1 MFDTPV
7 DGSKV
12 KRLRIERRH
21 RATEFAQMVG
31 ITTAWLRMIENGSRQ
46 PSPIVA
52 GLIADALKVNVSEIQ
67 RREPNGAAA

>member
-1 MFDTPV
+1 V

-21 RATEFAQMVG
+21 RAVQFAQMVG
-31 ITTAWLRMIENGSRQ
+31 ITTAWLRMIENGSRN

-52 GLIADALKVNVSEIQ
+52 GLIADALKLDVSEILQ
-67 RREPNGAAA
+67 DEPNGAAA